1 MQCSSKNNFKR
12 GGRRCLNIASALE
25 KIRGIKRWQRVK
37 AGWEW
42 TSYSFLRAAF
52 TRLTLTG
59 QLVFFL
65 FLHVVQINAL
75 HKPAYE
81 HPKDLKSSGGR
92 LRVGYVS
99 SDFGN
104 HPTSHL
110 MQSIPGMHNPEKF
123 EVWYYCCASPCRVAI
138 IIVYCCSCN
147 DLLCFFPT
155 RCSAMRS
162 VLMTVQTSVLK

>member
-1 MQCSSKNNFKR
+1 MCITQTTSGSCCS
-12 GGRRCLNIASALE
+12 CI
-25 KIRGIKRWQRVK
+25 
-37 AGWEW
+37 
-42 TSYSFLRAAF
+42 
-52 TRLTLTG
+52 LTLL
-59 QLVFFL
+59 LVL
-65 FLHVVQINAL
+65 QINAL

-123 EVWYYCCASPCRVAI
+123 EVGNNKCIYYLYYYYVAI
-138 IIVYCCSCN
+138 YVIILYY
-147 DLLCFFPT
+147 LY
-155 RCSAMRS
+155 
-162 VLMTVQTSVLK
+162 